1 MKEIPVRTILS
12 GLCIALIATALPA
25 PAQPHL
31 DLGLTGPLN
40 FGTIYRGT
48 VYERTVDFKNS
59 GADTLVIANVEA
71 SCGCTGAMVSS
82 NRIPPGGSGSLKIQF
97 NSTNFTGA
105 VHKTVTLVSNVP
117 DAPRT
122 IVEFTA
128 TIVDEIVLTPPSLWY
143 KDAETGKPATLSI
156 TVHNS
161 GADTLYL
168 KGFRTTLETLK
179 VNLPSGPIAPGGS
192 FVLEAT
198 FTPKQPSAVVADRVF
213 VETSNPRRA
222 DLAVPIYGNVKP
234 AQGK

>member
-1 MKEIPVRTILS
+1 MKEHPVRAIVS
-12 GLCIALIATALPA
+12 VLCLTLIAAAFPAL
-25 PAQPHL
+25 AQPRL
-31 DLGLTGPLN
+31 DLGVSGPMN
-40 FGTIYRGT
+40 FGTIYRGA
-48 VYERTVDFKNS
+48 VYERTVEFKNS
-59 GADTLVIANVEA
+59 GADTLVITNVEA

-97 NSTNFTGA
+97 NSTNFTGV

-122 IVEFTA
+122 LVEFTA

-143 KDAETGKPATLSI
+143 KEAETGKPATLSI
-156 TVHNS
+156 TVRNG

-168 KGFRTTLETLK
+168 KGFRTTLETFTM
-179 VNLPSGPIAPGGS
+179 NLPSGPIAPGGS

-198 FTPKQPSAVVADRVF
+198 FTPKQPSAIVADRLF

-234 AQGK
+234 APGK